1 MIRFAWYSVLLGLM
15 SLPAGAQEVVSPDP
29 VSEQPQVTTPAVDA
43 QLVGQVAAQTTV
55 AESDEDLRPAV
66 VEAALKAVEPDPQA
80 SAPAA
85 SEPSPKDQKPTVA
98 AAAAPK
104 AVEPDPQASA
114 PAASEPSLKEQK
126 PTVASTA
133 APPASVEPAPKP
145 QQQVVAKRKP
155 KPQKH
160 AVRSHQYRGTRY
172 VWLYPIYGQY
182 IIYAGRTYVA
192 YGGYYPIY
200 RY

>member
-29 VSEQPQVTTPAVDA
+29 VSEQQQVTTPAADT

-55 AESDEDLRPAV
+55 AESDENLRPAV
-66 VEAALKAVEPDPQA
+66 VEAALKAVEPDPH
-80 SAPAA
+80 
-85 SEPSPKDQKPTVA
+85 
-98 AAAAPK
+98 
-104 AVEPDPQASA
+104 ASA

-145 QQQVVAKRKP
+145 QKQVVAKRKP

-160 AVRSHQYRGTRY
+160 AVRSHQYRGSRY
-172 VWLYPIYGQY
+172 VWLYPSYGQY